1 MIAMTW
7 VELLLTG
14 LLVSSVAFSIGFCI
28 SNYAKIDVDKEDI
41 GLIKRAAK

>member
-14 LLVSSVAFSIGFCI
+14 LFFGSVAFSIGFCI
-28 SNYAKIDVDKEDI
+28 SNYEKIDVDKDDL